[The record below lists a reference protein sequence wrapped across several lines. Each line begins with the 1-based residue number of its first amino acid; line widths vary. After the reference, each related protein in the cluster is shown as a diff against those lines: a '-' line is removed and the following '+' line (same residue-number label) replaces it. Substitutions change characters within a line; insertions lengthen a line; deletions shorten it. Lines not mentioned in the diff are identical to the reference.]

1 MQNNTLNKKFK
12 SRGLK
17 PLDFFNNFDIIIYM
31 NIEQQL
37 NQFEGLKLNDV
48 VFHTN
53 SRKCVVK
60 FLYNPTLFKVADNI
74 EKVEGVLKSA
84 LPDCV
89 ELETKFDKSN
99 LDKATIALF
108 LLNTILN
115 NFPSLAKGFSL
126 DDIKISIDGLNV
138 TVDLNIDAQA
148 HEFTNKI
155 GREQDIVK
163 KLQDNFFGY
172 FTVNLN
178 KKADFVGEGEH
189 VDAIKDSIEFQ
200 NSIKFFENKVLY
212 KISNVQHLI
221 GKGEYNLA
229 QPFGEFKDTAE
240 YVVCGTVTRIDK
252 RVYTQKTTRNGRT
265 TETERN
271 FYTFT
276 IVNDGKY
283 LNCTL
288 FPRVAEEKKCELIE
302 VDRRIAMFGKN
313 ETYKGRTSFKV
324 SSLCICDFEKY
335 VPPVKYKHANE
346 HYHTIKPEIYE
357 DFEQGNMFGGED
369 DGLSTQVLSGDYV
382 VFDFETTGLE
392 SNKDEIIE
400 IGAVKISKGKIV
412 STFSTFIKPSVAI
425 PQEITDLTGITEEM
439 VAKAPA
445 INYVLPDF
453 YKYCYGCGLVAHNIA
468 FDFGFLSSIA
478 KKMMYNF
485 DNPQYDTMVLAR
497 QKLKGLKNFKL
508 GTVCDFLGVSLI
520 GAHRAVNDCVA
531 TAKVFLKLI

>member
-1 MQNNTLNKKFK
+1 
-12 SRGLK
+12 
-17 PLDFFNNFDIIIYM
+17 M

-37 NQFEGLKLNDV
+37 SQFKGLKLNEV
-48 VFHTN
+48 VFHTS
-53 SRKCVVK
+53 SRKCVVS

-74 EKVEGVLKSA
+74 EKVEGLLKSA

-89 ELETKFDKSN
+89 EIETKFDKSN

-108 LLNTILN
+108 IFNSITN
-115 NFPSLAKGFSL
+115 NFPSLSKGFSL
-126 DDIKISIDGLNV
+126 DDIKITIDGLNV

-148 HEFTNKI
+148 HDFTNKQ

-163 KLQDNFFGY
+163 KLEDNFFGH
-172 FTVNLN
+172 FVVNLN
-178 KKADFVGEGEH
+178 KKTDFVGEVEY

-200 NSIKFFENKVLY
+200 NSIKFFENKILY
-212 KISNVQHLI
+212 KILNVQHLI
-221 GKGEYNLA
+221 GKGEYSLA

-265 TETERN
+265 SETERN

-313 ETYKGRTSFKV
+313 ETYKGRTNFMV

-335 VPPVKYKHANE
+335 TPPIKYKHVNE
-346 HYHTIKPEIYE
+346 HYHTIKPEPYE
-357 DFEQGNMFGGED
+357 DFEQSNMFGVLDE
-369 DGLSTQVLSGDYV
+369 GLSAQALTGDYV
-382 VFDFETTGLE
+382 VFDFETTGLD

-412 STFSTFIKPSVAI
+412 STFSTFIKPSVKI
-425 PQEITDLTGITEEM
+425 PQEITELTGITDEM
-439 VAKAPA
+439 VVNAPV
-445 INYVLPDF
+445 INHVLPDF

-468 FDFGFLSSIA
+468 FDYGFLSAIA
-478 KKMMYNF
+478 KKMGYNF
-485 DNPQYDTMVLAR
+485 DNQQYDTMVLAR
-497 QKLKGLKNFKL
+497 QKLKTLKNFKL
-508 GTVCDFLGVSLI
+508 GTVCEYLDVSLV
-520 GAHRAVNDCVA
+520 GAHRAVNDCAA